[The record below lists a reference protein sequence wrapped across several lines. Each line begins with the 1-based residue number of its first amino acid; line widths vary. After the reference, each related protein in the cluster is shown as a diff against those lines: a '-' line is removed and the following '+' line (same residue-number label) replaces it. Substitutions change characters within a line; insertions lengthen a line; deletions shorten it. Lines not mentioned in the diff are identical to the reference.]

1 MFFQAREG
9 LEKDVLSKK
18 EKCCEV
24 AAVKTDLVA

>member
-1 MFFQAREG
+1 MVFQAREG

-24 AAVKTDLVA
+24 AAVKPI